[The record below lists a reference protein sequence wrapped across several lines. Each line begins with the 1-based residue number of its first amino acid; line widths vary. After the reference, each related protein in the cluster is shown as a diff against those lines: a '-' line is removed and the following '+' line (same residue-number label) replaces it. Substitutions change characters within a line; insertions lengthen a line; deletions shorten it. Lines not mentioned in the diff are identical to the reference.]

1 MSNGPQLSQEELDT
15 LLASMV
21 EEENL
26 AAESVMATPSTS
38 AAGQTVSSSGAD
50 VEFVRPKGR
59 AKSKQTLFDPGSQ
72 VRIVRERLHT
82 LEIINERFAR
92 QFRMNLFNL
101 LRRNADISV
110 ESMRYQRF
118 SDFAD
123 STPSP
128 INLNIIAMKP
138 LRGSALMVFPHAMVS
153 MIVENLFGGDGRFMT
168 RNEAR
173 EFTGTEQR
181 IINRVLNLAIDAYQ
195 ESWRS
200 VHPLEITYVRSEMQ
214 PKFAAITSSPSEIVV
229 TTTFHLEVGHLESNF
244 KICMPYSMVEPLR
257 DKLTNLRAD
266 AGSSSD
272 KIWRERISHEL
283 QASSVELVADFVE
296 IPMRIPQVMSLK
308 PGDVLPIELPTTV
321 KASVNSLP
329 IMECEYGSF
338 NQNRA
343 LKVKRLLE
351 NHRFSQS
358 VLRNPKDGVF
368 SPMRA
373 KESDDE

>member
-1 MSNGPQLSQEELDT
+1 MSSGPQLSQEELDA
-15 LLASMV
+15 LLAGLV
-21 EEENL
+21 EEENP
-26 AAESVMATPSTS
+26 AAESDLTASGTHGR
-38 AAGQTVSSSGAD
+38 AAAKGNAD
-50 VEFVRPKGR
+50 NDFVRPNRRTKG
-59 AKSKQTLFDPGSQ
+59 KQTPFDPGSQ

-101 LRRNADISV
+101 LRRNADITV

-118 SDFAD
+118 SDFSE

-138 LRGSALMVFPHAMVS
+138 LRGSALIVFPHAMVS

-272 KIWRERISHEL
+272 QIWRERITHEL
-283 QASSVELVADFVE
+283 QASTVELVADFVE

-321 KASVNSLP
+321 QASVNSLP

-338 NQNRA
+338 NHNRA

-358 VLRNPKDGVF
+358 VLRSQKDGVF
-368 SPMRA
+368 TPMRA
-373 KESDDE
+373 KEADDDQ

>member
-1 MSNGPQLSQEELDT
+1 MSNGPQLSQEELDA
-15 LLASMV
+15 LLAGMV
-21 EEENL
+21 EEENMP
-26 AAESVMATPSTS
+26 AESAMTASST
-38 AAGQTVSSSGAD
+38 AYHQTTSSGAGE

-59 AKSKQTLFDPGSQ
+59 TKGKQTLFDPGSQ

>member
-15 LLASMV
+15 LLAGMV

-59 AKSKQTLFDPGSQ
+59 TKSKQTLFDPGSQ